1 MNLEIANRMYLQTNF
16 NVLKDFRRVIRKS
29 FGSDTKEVD
38 FEKNSEKARRII
50 NNWVEKRTSHK
61 IIQMI
66 GPGKYVSHNNNNI
79 IVYMFIPLYHQT
91 FKVWCKLL
99 CITCFNSSSAFCIYG
114 FKNYSQCIQGLFP

>member
-1 MNLEIANRMYLQTNF
+1 MYLQTNF

-79 IVYMFIPLYHQT
+79 IVYMFIPLY
-91 FKVWCKLL
+91 
-99 CITCFNSSSAFCIYG
+99 A
-114 FKNYSQCIQGLFP
+114 NYYASPALIVALHFVFMGSRIILSVYRDYFLK